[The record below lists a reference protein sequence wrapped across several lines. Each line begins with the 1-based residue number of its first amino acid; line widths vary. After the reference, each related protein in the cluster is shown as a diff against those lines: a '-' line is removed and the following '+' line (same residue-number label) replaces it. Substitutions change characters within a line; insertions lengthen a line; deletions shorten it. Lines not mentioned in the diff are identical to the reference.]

1 MKDLSLLFSLSVH
14 SSVLSD
20 FFDFSLYLYTSIPVL
35 SISLYFSL
43 FVSLHDQL
51 DATQGVHSSAS

>member
-20 FFDFSLYLYTSIPVL
+20 FFDFSLYLYTRT
-35 SISLYFSL
+35 LYFSL